1 MIDVLKLSSWKKTQA
16 RRTFFNFTMVFPF
29 LVSLYWVMIH
39 PFFLMLFP
47 IGLGL

>member
-1 MIDVLKLSSWKKTQA
+1 MIDVLKPSSWKIVQA
-16 RRTFFNFTMVFPF
+16 RRTFFNFTVVFPF

-47 IGLGL
+47 IVLGL

>member
-1 MIDVLKLSSWKKTQA
+1 VESTVSKDKIVQA
-16 RRTFFNFTMVFPF
+16 RRTFFNLMVVFPF

-39 PFFLMLFP
+39 PFFFTDFP